1 LGIGFWFCF
10 GAGRGNFSVV
20 SGKEFFF
27 FWCVA
32 EEGFCEM
39 LKIYSFLGERGFFCF
54 FVCACLFFEVVKTW
68 IIFGKRSE

>member
-1 LGIGFWFCF
+1 MFCF

-32 EEGFCEM
+32 EEGFEEGFCEM
-39 LKIYSFLGERGFFCF
+39 LKIYSFLGERGFFVLC
-54 FVCACLFFEVVKTW
+54 VCVCVCVCVF
-68 IIFGKRSE
+68 